1 MCTQLHRKIALSK
14 VFKIF
19 KVSTFTCFKLL
30 LNKLYVFDMASKSSE
45 SKVVEEVLSRERNS
59 QSTICLFQV
68 ISNSYTQGQ
77 DYGPPLHLR
86 PCTVSV
92 DGSNSERARLSNSR
106 WSCSYKGGK
115 RAIHFLRKVGWNT
128 EKKRENYNHNN
139 SNDNASNC
147 NNWATR
153 FKRKRHLIPIC
164 KVIKLYIQHCFFVFF
179 CPFLFLTES
188 SSKNSW

>member
-14 VFKIF
+14 VFKLF

-45 SKVVEEVLSRERNS
+45 SKVVEVLSRERNS

-68 ISNSYTQGQ
+68 ISNSYTQGKITA
-77 DYGPPLHLR
+77 PSLHLR

-92 DGSNSERARLSNSR
+92 DSSTVNGLDWVIQDSLAVTGEVREQFISFAKQVEML
-106 WSCSYKGGK
+106 K
-115 RAIHFLRKVGWNT
+115 RNVRIIIITTAMIMQAIVIRV
-128 EKKRENYNHNN
+128 
-139 SNDNASNC
+139 S
-147 NNWATR
+147 R
-153 FKRKRHLIPIC
+153 FKRKIHFIPIC
-164 KVIKLYIQHCFFVFF
+164 KVIKLYIQHCIFFNRIV
-179 CPFLFLTES
+179 LTES